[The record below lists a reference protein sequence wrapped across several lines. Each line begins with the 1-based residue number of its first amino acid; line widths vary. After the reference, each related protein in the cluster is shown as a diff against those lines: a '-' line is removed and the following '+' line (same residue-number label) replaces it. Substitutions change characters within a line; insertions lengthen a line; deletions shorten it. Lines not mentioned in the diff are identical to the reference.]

1 MTGQDVLKKLEKLIL
16 IVTLPIPKKT
26 NFLTDK
32 VLTIINKYVTSKRK
46 FQLLRNIQLMNIALH
61 LLIGHVKFE

>member
-61 LLIGHVKFE
+61 VLIGHVKFE

>member
-46 FQLLRNIQLMNIALH
+46 FQLLRNIQLMNVALH